1 VKSVRNALRVLETV
15 AERQP
20 VGVSEVARALELPK
34 ASVQRALVTLGEAG
48 WIRQVVDEPGRWV
61 VTARL
66 AVLAD
71 ATPDVV
77 AVREAARAELD
88 ALRDATRESVALF
101 VLDGDRPVL
110 MATVHSP
117 QVVRAEERAVG
128 PVALHAS
135 ATGRVLLAWMRPATR
150 DAVLRRR
157 PASDGATR
165 AEIDAEL
172 ERTRTRGYAVSDREL
187 ADELTSIS
195 GPVLDATGA
204 VLAAITVFGPSYRF
218 DADVIA
224 TIGKSIVASCTRV
237 TAALTP
243 RRAATGAV
251 ARSREVP

>member
-71 ATPDVV
+71 ATPAVM

-88 ALRDATRESVALF
+88 VLREATRESVALF

-110 MATVHSP
+110 MLTVHSP

-128 PVALHAS
+128 PAALHGS
-135 ATGRVLLAWMRPATR
+135 ATGRALLAWMRPAAR
-150 DAVLRRR
+150 EAVLRRR
-157 PASDGATR
+157 PAADGATR

-172 ERTRTRGYAVSDREL
+172 ERTRARGYAVSDREL
-187 ADELTSIS
+187 ADELTAIS
-195 GPVLDATGA
+195 APVLDAAGA

-218 DADVIA
+218 DADTIA
-224 TIGKSIVASCTRV
+224 AIGPSIVASCTRV

-243 RRAATGAV
+243 RRQATIR
-251 ARSREVP
+251 RSGEAP

>member
-15 AERQP
+15 ADRQP

-48 WIRQVVDEPGRWV
+48 WIRQLVDEPGRWV

-77 AVREAARAELD
+77 AVREAARGELD

-110 MATVHSP
+110 VATVHSP

-128 PVALHAS
+128 PGPLHGS
-135 ATGRVLLAWMRPATR
+135 ATGRALLAWMRPPAR
-150 DAVLRRR
+150 DALLRGRG
-157 PASDGATR
+157 GAGSPGPVERT
-165 AEIDAEL
+165 ELDAEL
-172 ERTRTRGYAVSDREL
+172 ARTRERGYAVSDREL
-187 ADELTSIS
+187 ADELTAVSA
-195 GPVLDATGA
+195 PVFDRGGLP
-204 VLAAITVFGPSYRF
+204 LAALTVFGPSYRF
-218 DADVIA
+218 DADTIA
-224 TIGKSIVASCTRV
+224 AVGARVAEGCARV

-243 RRAATGAV
+243 RRTGEGV
-251 ARSREVP
+251 G